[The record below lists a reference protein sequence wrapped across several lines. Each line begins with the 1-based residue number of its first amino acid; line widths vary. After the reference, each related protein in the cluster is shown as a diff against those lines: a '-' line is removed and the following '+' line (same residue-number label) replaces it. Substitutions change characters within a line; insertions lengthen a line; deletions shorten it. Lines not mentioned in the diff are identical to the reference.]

1 MTSTARA
8 ERNDSAVNP
17 LARVT
22 QELPLVSAELGETLL
37 RDQGALRREVLLW
50 QRLVR
55 YLAIGTLV
63 LLWLAFG
70 ASVEQS
76 VLPIAIVA
84 VGYVALVM
92 LTGWALGKHLAPG
105 LQAWFP
111 SMLITADV
119 IAITCFCYVTSAPQ
133 QFHRVLLLGILSV
146 QLGVFYFGRRHGVLA
161 AGLTVLAYLYATI
174 FAPAFIV
181 GPRPTSMAVAFNATL
196 FLLVSTVLVY
206 TFGSFRERM
215 DALRMYCKVAEAGEV
230 ASVPRV
236 GDDRWPDELTL
247 LARSFDSMRVRL
259 AEEIGSDPLTGCFN
273 RRSLESRLRSDLR
286 HAKRRGATVA
296 VAAID
301 VDLFKE
307 INDTRG
313 HPVGDLVLQQ
323 LAGIMKATARETDSV
338 ARFGGDEFVIVLPDT
353 GWQGALIFA
362 ERLRRRV
369 DDFAFGPAGAP
380 MSLTI
385 SVGVTLWKPSDPIAP
400 DVILQQADT
409 ALYKAKAGGRNRVF
423 S

>member
-8 ERNDSAVNP
+8 ERNDSAANP

-63 LLWLAFG
+63 LLWLVFG
-70 ASVEQS
+70 TSVEQS
-76 VLPIAIVA
+76 VLPIAIVS

-92 LTGWALGKHLAPG
+92 LTGWVLGKHAAPG

-111 SMLITADV
+111 SLLITADV

-161 AGLTVLAYLYATI
+161 AGLTALAYLYATI
-174 FAPAFIV
+174 VLPPFIA
-181 GPRPTSMAVAFNATL
+181 GPRPTSLTVAFNATL
-196 FLLVSTVLVY
+196 FALVSTVLVY

-259 AEEIGSDPLTGCFN
+259 AEEVGTDPLTGCFN
-273 RRSLESRLRSDLR
+273 RRSLESRLRADLR
-286 HAKRRGATVA
+286 HAKRRGSTVA

-369 DDFAFGPAGAP
+369 DDFAFGPAGTP
-380 MSLTI
+380 MALTI
-385 SVGVTLWKPSDPIAP
+385 SVGVTLWKPSDAIAP